1 MALKNIPVLPE
12 NYPLFDWADWQSS
25 RDALVKGGPTR
36 RFASECW
43 NAIVDTLAD
52 ALEAAGLEWNPG
64 GFDDGRYSYSVED
77 IKMDKDKR
85 LKSSSMNR
93 MLANIERIIRFGWVW
108 EVDPSFRGYTGFSH
122 FREFPWSDG
131 KDKVY
136 PEYIIELVR
145 HLNFMLEI
153 MRGTAQT
160 QDGEIDSVIAASIVQ
175 PGLEKLPSASVEPD
189 GRLHTTI
196 DTSIES
202 ATGVAFEYSGELF
215 SNVSVEPET
224 VPGVGGNAWQN
235 SSTKFDIHGNVRNAI
250 AGEPERVLVHSKA
263 FAAISFE
270 KNVYTS
276 AKWLA
281 ASLIQTAA
289 LAKESSIALANAFST
304 STVSAD
310 IVQRPE
316 LQASGQSK
324 AYSTS
329 SVKIVQ
335 KEPLPTAGESASYS
349 SSSAAMD
356 QVHAIDTETRVAI
369 CSKSEAW
376 LEKSVPLPTAGESM
390 SFSTATAEAESL
402 ESLPAVG
409 NLKLTS
415 KNMVSMHDSKVRPT
429 WVEHS
434 SASKVKTGLDFSS
447 GSSAGVSHKSKLNI
461 LCNIGSAW
469 DSPLWH
475 KDGLWIRQ
483 AYRIKIRPDGSMD
496 LSGTGDAIG
505 AVQPSMT
512 IVRCVLDTAW
522 LPPVWHEGGLLIRQ
536 SREVKMLED
545 GSLDL
550 SGAGNE
556 LTARQSS
563 RTKISC
569 ELDTA
574 WLPPVMVDGGL
585 FVRQSGEV
593 IPYDNGELEVR

>member
-1 MALKNIPVLPE
+1 MGLKKIPVLPE
-12 NYPLFDWADWQSS
+12 DYPLFDWADWQSS

-43 NAIVDTLAD
+43 NAIVDTLAE
-52 ALEAAGLEWNPG
+52 ALEAAGLEWAPG
-64 GFDDGRYSYSVED
+64 GFEDGRYSYSVED

-122 FREFPWSDG
+122 FREFPWSAG

-160 QDGEIDSVIAASIVQ
+160 QDCEIDSIIAASTVQ

-196 DTSIES
+196 DTSVES
-202 ATGVAFEYSGELF
+202 AKGVGFEYSRELF

-224 VPGVGGNAWQN
+224 VPGAGGNAWQN
-235 SSTKFDIHGNVRNAI
+235 SSTKFDIHGNVRKALP
-250 AGEPERVLVHSKA
+250 GEPERVLVHSKA
-263 FAAISFE
+263 FADMTFE
-270 KNVYTS
+270 EMLEAS
-276 AKWLA
+276 AEWLA
-281 ASLIQTAA
+281 ASLIHATAVTR
-289 LAKESSIALANAFST
+289 T
-304 STVSAD
+304 SMDATVEASAVSNEFAD

-316 LQASGQSK
+316 LPTSGQAK
-324 AYSTS
+324 ACSTS
-329 SVKIVQ
+329 SVNIVQ

-390 SFSTATAEAESL
+390 SFSTVSAEAESL
-402 ESLPAVG
+402 KSFPATG
-409 NLKLTS
+409 KLKLTS

-429 WVEHS
+429 WVEY
-434 SASKVKTGLDFSS
+434 KT
-447 GSSAGVSHKSKLNI
+447 KSQIQIDGDKIRLTATDAE
-461 LCNIGSAW
+461 CKIGSIVHCALDTGW
-469 DSPLWH
+469 LPPVWING
-475 KDGLWIRQ
+475 GLWIRQ
-483 AYRIKIRPDGSMD
+483 AY
-496 LSGTGDAIG
+496 AIT
-505 AVQPSMT
+505 QN
-512 IVRCVLDTAW
+512 
-522 LPPVWHEGGLLIRQ
+522 EN
-536 SREVKMLED
+536 
-545 GSLDL
+545 GSL
-550 SGAGNE
+550 
-556 LTARQSS
+556 
-563 RTKISC
+563 
-569 ELDTA
+569 
-574 WLPPVMVDGGL
+574 
-585 FVRQSGEV
+585 EV
-593 IPYDNGELEVR
+593 N

>member
-1 MALKNIPVLPE
+1 MGLKKIPVLPE
-12 NYPLFDWADWQSS
+12 DYPLFDWADWQSS

-52 ALEAAGLEWNPG
+52 ALEAAGLEWDPG
-64 GFDDGRYSYSVED
+64 GFEDGRYSYSVED

-93 MLANIERIIRFGWVW
+93 MLANIEHIIRFGWVW
-108 EVDPSFRGYTGFSH
+108 KVDPSFRGYTGFSH
-122 FREFPWSDG
+122 FREFPWRDG

-136 PEYIIELVR
+136 PEYIIELVLR
-145 HLNFMLEI
+145 LNFMLEI

-160 QDGEIDSVIAASIVQ
+160 QDCEIDSIIAASTVQ
-175 PGLEKLPSASVEPD
+175 PGLEKLPSARIEPY
-189 GRLHTTI
+189 GRLHTII
-196 DTSIES
+196 DTSVES
-202 ATGVAFEYSGELF
+202 ATGVGFEYYRELF

-224 VPGVGGNAWQN
+224 VPGAGGNAWQN
-235 SSTKFDIHGNVRNAI
+235 SSTKFDIHGNVRKAI
-250 AGEPERVLVHSKA
+250 PGEPERVLAHSKA

-289 LAKESSIALANAFST
+289 LAKESAIALANAFST

-316 LQASGQSK
+316 LPTSGQSK

-335 KEPLPTAGESASYS
+335 KEPIPAEGESTSYSSFSVDIGKVKFLNTESQVSSYSKVDAQIEKTMMLPTAGN
-349 SSSAAMD
+349 
-356 QVHAIDTETRVAI
+356 
-369 CSKSEAW
+369 
-376 LEKSVPLPTAGESM
+376 SM
-390 SFSTATAEAESL
+390 SFSKAAATAEPVESIPVSGQL
-402 ESLPAVG
+402 NSFSHHTASL
-409 NLKLTS
+409 
-415 KNMVSMHDSKVRPT
+415 HDGKARPT

-434 SASKVKTGLDFSS
+434 SVSKGKTELDFLR
-447 GSSAGVSHKSKLNI
+447 GSSAGVSHKSKLHA
-461 LCNIGSAW
+461 LCTIGSGW
-469 DSPLWH
+469 DAPLWH
-475 KDGLWIRQ
+475 DGGLWIRQ

-496 LSGTGDAIG
+496 LSGTGDAI
-505 AVQPSMT
+505 AAAQPSVT
-512 IVRCVLDTAW
+512 IVRCTLDTAW

-536 SREVKMLED
+536 CREVKVLED

>member
-1 MALKNIPVLPE
+1 MGLKKIPVLPE
-12 NYPLFDWADWQSS
+12 DYPLFDWADWQSS

-52 ALEAAGLEWNPG
+52 ALEAAGLEWDPG
-64 GFDDGRYSYSVED
+64 GFEDGRYSYSVED

-93 MLANIERIIRFGWVW
+93 MLANIELIIRFGWGW
-108 EVDPSFRGYTGFSH
+108 EVDPSFRGYTGFNH
-122 FREFPWSDG
+122 FREFPWRDG

-160 QDGEIDSVIAASIVQ
+160 QDCEIDSIIAASTVQ
-175 PGLEKLPSASVEPD
+175 PGLEKLPSARIEPD
-189 GRLHTTI
+189 GRLHTII
-196 DTSIES
+196 DTSVES
-202 ATGVAFEYSGELF
+202 ATGVGFEYSRELF

-235 SSTKFDIHGNVRNAI
+235 SSTKFDIHGNVRKALP
-250 AGEPERVLVHSKA
+250 GEPERILVHSKA

-270 KNVYTS
+270 KNVYTA

-289 LAKESSIALANAFST
+289 LAKESAIALANAFST
-304 STVSAD
+304 STVSTD

-316 LQASGQSK
+316 LPTSGQAK
-324 AYSTS
+324 ACSTS

-335 KEPLPTAGESASYS
+335 KELVPAEGESASYS
-349 SSSAAMD
+349 SFSVD
-356 QVHAIDTETRVAI
+356 IGKVKFLDTESQVVAN
-369 CSKSEAW
+369 SKVDAHI
-376 LEKSVPLPTAGESM
+376 EKTMMLQTVGNSM
-390 SFSTATAEAESL
+390 SFTKATVKAQPVESFPVSAQL
-402 ESLPAVG
+402 NTFSHHAASLNDGKA
-409 NLKLTS
+409 
-415 KNMVSMHDSKVRPT
+415 RPT
-429 WVEHS
+429 WAERS

-475 KDGLWIRQ
+475 KGGLWILQ

-522 LPPVWHEGGLLIRQ
+522 LPPVWHDGGLLIRQ
-536 SREVKMLED
+536 SREVKVLED

-550 SGAGNE
+550 SGAGKE
-556 LTARQSS
+556 LKVRQYGRTAV
-563 RTKISC
+563 SC

-574 WLPPVMVDGGL
+574 WLPPVMVNGGL